1 MVMQRTATPLTPVRF
16 RPAPPFSMVKGGPRM
31 THTARGSFG
40 WSDGIICG
48 VLAQFEAALGKSYKN
63 SIYAGLSPT
72 LRFANWSDS
81 WVCERL
87 CVRSVVNIF
96 LLCFFPTQ

>member
-16 RPAPPFSMVKGGPRM
+16 RPAPPFPIVKGGPRM

-40 WSDGIICG
+40 WSDGTICG
-48 VLAQFEAALGKSYKN
+48 VLAQCEAALGKSDKN
-63 SIYAGLSPT
+63 SIYAGLSPA
-72 LRFANWSDS
+72 LRFANGRDP
-81 WVCERL
+81 WVFERL
-87 CVRSVVNIF
+87 CVRSVFNIF